1 MIPHNWFKIKCIL
14 WVSEYVCKVLSS
26 FSVEEEEEEEEDEEE
41 DKDEQEE
48 ALNSPLSRLL
58 FNKFSE
64 FIMIR
69 RQFMYLWQK
78 SLHKSWTLLSS
89 SKWILKTWID
99 LIICND
105 VKQRLRYGHKHI
117 NLTKKSTSMFS
128 LSSDLPMLCW
138 WNRNSLTS
146 ELNVFL
152 RPFSL
157 FQDKVLVA
165 CSHFS
170 RRRTE

>member
-1 MIPHNWFKIKCIL
+1 
-14 WVSEYVCKVLSS
+14 VSEYVCKVLSS

-78 SLHKSWTLLSS
+78 SLHKS
-89 SKWILKTWID
+89 
-99 LIICND
+99 
-105 VKQRLRYGHKHI
+105 
-117 NLTKKSTSMFS
+117 
-128 LSSDLPMLCW
+128 
-138 WNRNSLTS
+138 
-146 ELNVFL
+146 
-152 RPFSL
+152 
-157 FQDKVLVA
+157 
-165 CSHFS
+165 
-170 RRRTE
+170 